1 MDERRAARIQ
11 VTDTEESAKS
21 PGLNALRMT
30 GTITEAKDLRYT
42 PGGIA
47 VWEGML
53 HHASSVFEA
62 GAVRRLEYDVS
73 AIGFADAALRLA
85 KEPLGQKLELT
96 GFIAPRSVRTQRLV
110 VHITEY
116 REI

>member
-1 MDERRAARIQ
+1 MTES
-11 VTDTEESAKS
+11 EESAKS
-21 PGLNALRMT
+21 PGVNQLTLT

-47 VWEGML
+47 VWEGTL
-53 HHASSVFEA
+53 HHVANVFEA
-62 GAVRRLEYDVS
+62 GAMRRLEFDVS
-73 AIGFADAALRLA
+73 AIGFADAAIKLA
-85 KEPLGQKLELT
+85 KEPLGKSLRLI